1 MEQKA
6 QRLMDDAIES
16 VLQKIIILYQNI
28 IGHGLPL
35 WNNFVTLLLAVH
47 KPQYLQFYFVL
58 PNVNIKL

>member
-1 MEQKA
+1 
-6 QRLMDDAIES
+6 MDDAIES